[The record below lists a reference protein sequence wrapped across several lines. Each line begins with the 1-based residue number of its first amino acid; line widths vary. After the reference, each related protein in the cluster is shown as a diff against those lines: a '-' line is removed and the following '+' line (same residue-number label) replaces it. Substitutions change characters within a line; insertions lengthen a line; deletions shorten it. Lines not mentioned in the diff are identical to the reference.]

1 MQWTDGKKDDEGKY
15 IPTYC
20 KKLQIVLI
28 GMLQN

>member
-1 MQWTDGKKDDEGKY
+1 MQWTDGKKDDEGKN
-15 IPTYC
+15 ISTYC